1 MAINISIANLIF
13 KSPLFWLG
21 VLIRFGLIYFALSAA
36 PIVTWYAPFIEASIN
51 NLTFD
56 PWTSWVAQSQT
67 PLAFPYG
74 YVMWLAFLPFGFVAK
89 ILGLSTGLSYLLTLL
104 TFDLALLYAFS
115 LNISNRPKL
124 VLLGYWLSPILLFS
138 TYYLGFNDIIPVA
151 LLTFS
156 LFQLK
161 NNKALNAG
169 ALLLCAISA
178 KLSMM
183 LAVPFYLIY
192 FFHNKPIRQI
202 FPQFAKGFC
211 ISLVLL
217 FAPFLASSGAIQMLF
232 SNPEIP
238 KLYQFSL
245 SLGPALSIYLTPLAY
260 LLAIYVAWSVKRI
273 NFELFQATLGIAF
286 LTIVLLTPASPG
298 WFIWCLPLLLYFQV
312 VGGKK
317 AFFLC
322 STFSLIFVLSN
333 LVNTGAAQMPLF
345 ADLMPTNK
353 IGSLLH
359 TFLVAT
365 GIVLIALIWKKTIGE
380 NDYFRLSRKPFV
392 IGISG
397 DSGSGKDTLSNAITE
412 VFGRHSVA
420 TLSGDDYHLWDR
432 HKPLWQVMTHLNPMA
447 NDLESF
453 SSDLVSLA
461 VGKSINSRHYN
472 HSTGKLTTGTIQ
484 ASNDI
489 IIASGLHTLHLPIL
503 RERIDLKIFLNI
515 DEDLRRRLKIERDVG
530 ERGHSEEK
538 VLDSIEKRVEDGEKF
553 IRPQMQHADLCLSL
567 RPINPNQIRDYSQK
581 IQSIGLKVSIESKI
595 GLNQYDLTRVL
606 VGVCGLHVDHQWN
619 QSSQSIDLSIEG
631 DVTAADIEMAANLL
645 CPRLKDFLDL
655 NPTWENG
662 PLGLMQLIT
671 LVHIDQLLARRSVS

>member
-1 MAINISIANLIF
+1 MAINMSTANSIL

-36 PIVTWYAPFIEASIN
+36 PIVNWYSPFIEASIN
-51 NLTFD
+51 NFAFD
-56 PWTSWVAQSQT
+56 PWTSWVAKSQT

-74 YVMWLAFLPFGFVAK
+74 YVMWLAFLPLSLAAKTLGF
-89 ILGLSTGLSYLLTLL
+89 STSLSYLLTLF

-115 LNISNRPKL
+115 LNIPNRPKL

-161 NNKALNAG
+161 NNKAFKAG

-178 KLSMM
+178 KLSMA
-183 LAVPFYLIY
+183 LAVPFFLIY

-211 ISLVLL
+211 ISLVIL
-217 FAPFLASSGAIQMLF
+217 FAPFFASSGAIQMLF

-245 SLGPALSIYLTPLAY
+245 SLGPTLSIYLTPLAY

-298 WFIWCLPLLLYFQV
+298 WFVWCLPLLLYFQV

-317 AFFLC
+317 AYFLC
-322 STFSLIFVLSN
+322 TSFSIIFVLST
-333 LVNTGAAQMPLF
+333 LVNAAGNQMLSF
-345 ADLMPTNK
+345 IDMP
-353 IGSLLH
+353 ISRIESLLH

-365 GIVLIALIWKKTIGE
+365 GMVLIALIWKKTIGE
-380 NDYFRLSRKPFV
+380 NDYFRFSRKPFV

-397 DSGSGKDTLSNAITE
+397 DSGSGKDTLSNAITK
-412 VFGRHSVA
+412 VFGKHSVV

-461 VGKSINSRHYN
+461 AGKSINSRHYN
-472 HSTGKLTTGTIQ
+472 HTTGKLTTGTSQ

-503 RERIDLKIFLNI
+503 RDRIDLKIFLNI

-538 VLDSIEKRVEDGEKF
+538 VLDSIEKRVEDGERF

-581 IQSIGLKVSIESKI
+581 VQSIGLKVLIESKI

-619 QSSQSIDLSIEG
+619 QSSQSIELSIEG

-645 CPRLKDFLDL
+645 CPSLKDFLDL

-671 LVHIDQLLARRSVS
+671 LIHIDQLLAKRSAS